1 MMTSDPH
8 DPDNAGAG
16 IHSDDATAAAMDDAT
31 WFDEFTI
38 ELRLLGVPGRDI
50 GDALAS
56 AREFLADAGMSAEE
70 CFGRPKSYAAEL
82 RLAALPQPAVNAV
95 GLRAGLGVL
104 GLIGFTVSA
113 LPLVQ
118 GEAVRVDLPTISM
131 FVVVIVGA
139 VLMPTFLRS
148 LARVR
153 PRAWMFVV
161 AGLLGVAL
169 PIGLNLA
176 SDSAATLFTVPA
188 LPIVVVSALLVLVPA
203 IWSQARHSLSD
214 DAIVDPGGSP
224 PPPSLSTRLFLG
236 AITWAMVILSVVLW
250 LFALSGEALPG

>member
-1 MMTSDPH
+1 MTTNPRDLENGS
-8 DPDNAGAG
+8 AG
-16 IHSDDATAAAMDDAT
+16 IRSAKLDDAT

-38 ELRLLGVPGRDI
+38 ELRLLAVPGIDI

-56 AREFLADAGMSAEE
+56 AREFLADSGTSAEE
-70 CFGRPKSYAAEL
+70 CFGSPRNYAAEL
-82 RLAALPQPAVNAV
+82 GLATMPQRAVNGV

-118 GEAVRVDLPTISM
+118 GEAVRVDLPTITM
-131 FVVVIVGA
+131 FVIVIVGA

-161 AGLLGVAL
+161 AVLLGLAL

-176 SDSAATLFTVPA
+176 IDSAATLFTVPA
-188 LPIVVVSALLVLVPA
+188 LAVVIISALLVLVPA
-203 IWSQARHSLSD
+203 IWSQARHSLRD
-214 DAIVDPGGSP
+214 DPIIDPGVTPASR
-224 PPPSLSTRLFLG
+224 PSLATRLFLG
-236 AITWAMVILSVVLW
+236 LVTWSMVMASIVIW
-250 LFALSGEALPG
+250 LFALFGEPVAR